1 MTTVY
6 DFFTQGCM
14 MWKLCALIPYKKK
27 TGSNLIFLHIE
38 KQSLCVF
45 GKFSS
50 TYFYLKNF
58 CVLRFLMERLACK
71 EVYWGQKD
79 CTMGPNIFWTL
90 IPNFDDPNLSLDFS
104 IFHSFMFSK
113 AAFSWKICENRI
125 DCELLNCNLNCGF
138 INSLTTLL
146 ST

>member
-6 DFFTQGCM
+6 DFFYTGWCDVKAM
-14 MWKLCALIPYKKK
+14 CFDSYWKID
-27 TGSNLIFLHIE
+27 SNLIFFHIE
-38 KQSLCVF
+38 KQSLCLF
-45 GKFSS
+45 GKFSCA
-50 TYFYLKNF
+50 YFYLKNF

-104 IFHSFMFSK
+104 IFHSFMYSK